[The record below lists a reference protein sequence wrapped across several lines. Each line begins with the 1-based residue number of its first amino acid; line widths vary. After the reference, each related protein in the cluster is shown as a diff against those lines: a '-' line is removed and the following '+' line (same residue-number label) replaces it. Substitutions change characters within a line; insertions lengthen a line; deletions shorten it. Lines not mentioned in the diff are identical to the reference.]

1 MRDKSAFSCIFL
13 AAFWLGRLFN
23 SESMMT
29 DSQRLLAEYAANGS
43 DRAFRELVVRYV
55 DLVYSTAIRLVD
67 GDAHRAKDVAQTVF
81 FDLSRTAAKLSPNS
95 MLGGWL
101 HRHTCFVAR
110 TVMRGERRRQARER
124 QAMEM
129 NALNDHADMALA
141 EIAPVLDAA
150 INELGADDRDAILL
164 RFFERR
170 NLRSVGEALGINEN
184 VAQKRVTRAVQEL
197 ATLLRRRGFTLPAAA
212 LATGLTAGAVTAAP
226 AGLALS
232 IAGTVFADAG
242 AAGGAGLTSA
252 KVAVMAKIKVGV
264 ICATLAA
271 GLVTVLFLQHQSK
284 ARLRAE
290 SALEPTVQPE
300 SAASQPPEPAV
311 QEPASRPA
319 QAQQPQARSA
329 APPPASPNVEVAT
342 PPARQS
348 VALPEPA
355 VVEYPSLPL
364 QRFAARPGSKVRIE
378 GTANIINPIWYVE
391 SPIIGGSL
399 ELGPGFPLAAGQALE
414 PGPVP
419 AQAKAFISVLSLKS
433 VDNDGRPYSSK
444 MDEIMYETLRSEHYK
459 QIRFD
464 LVELLLRGA
473 TNIDRVLQYE
483 LEARGVLTIAGV
495 TNEVTMPVLVLPE
508 ANGRL
513 KISGGMRLKMT
524 WFGIEPPDI
533 NLVVGHIKVGDQV
546 SIKFDWVV
554 APSSTSS
561 NLTQHG
567 LVPLVLELPAPA
579 FKGIPQDLQVGPNV
593 EPLSDKPRATMMVPP
608 DLQNLAPGSSVTCSD
623 KNIPADSLAKLTD
636 GDKEASDQSIVFLR
650 KGRQWVQMDFGVPQ
664 ELFALV
670 IWHAHNMAKVYHDVI
685 VRVADDPDF
694 TEKVRTVFNNDSDN
708 SSGLGVGRDREY
720 FETYEGKRINAKG
733 VKARYI
739 RFYSNGSTESALNE
753 YTEIEIYGR
762 QAQ

>member
-1 MRDKSAFSCIFL
+1 
-13 AAFWLGRLFN
+13 
-23 SESMMT
+23 MMT
-29 DSQRLLAEYAANGS
+29 DSQQLLADYAANGS
-43 DRAFRELVVRYV
+43 ERAFQELVARYV

-81 FDLSRTAAKLSPNS
+81 VDLSRMAAKLSPNS
-95 MLGGWL
+95 RLGGWL

-129 NALNDHADMALA
+129 SALNNHPDMALA
-141 EIAPVLDAA
+141 EIAPVLDEA

-184 VAQKRVTRAVQEL
+184 VAQKRVARAVQEL
-197 ATLLRRRGFTLPAAA
+197 ARLLRRRGFILPATA

-232 IAGTVFADAG
+232 IAGTVFAATG
-242 AAGGAGLTSA
+242 AAGSAGLTSA
-252 KVAVMAKIKVGV
+252 KVAVMAKLKVGV

-271 GLVTVLFLQHQSK
+271 GLVTVLFLQYQSK

-290 SALEPTVQPE
+290 SAPEAEPSVQPE
-300 SAASQPPEPAV
+300 STAPQLSDEPAV
-311 QEPASRPA
+311 RDTAS
-319 QAQQPQARSA
+319 
-329 APPPASPNVEVAT
+329 PPARTQPPQVRIAPSPPATPNVEVAA

-348 VALPEPA
+348 VALPEQT
-355 VVEYPSLPL
+355 VVEYPILPF
-364 QRFAARPGSKVRIE
+364 QRFAARPGSKLRIE
-378 GTANIINPIWYVE
+378 GTANILHPTWQVE
-391 SPIIGGSL
+391 SPVIGGSL

-419 AQAKAFISVLSLKS
+419 AQANAFISVYSLKS
-433 VDNDGRPYSSK
+433 VDDDGRPYNDK
-444 MDEIMYETLRSEHYK
+444 MDEVMYETLRSQQYK
-459 QIRFD
+459 LIRFE
-464 LVELLLRGA
+464 LMELLLKGA
-473 TNIDRVLQYE
+473 TNINRVLQYE
-483 LEARGVLTIAGV
+483 LEAHGTLAIAGV

-513 KISGGMRLKMT
+513 RVSSGMSLKMT
-524 WFGIEPPDI
+524 WFGIEPPDL
-533 NLVVGHIKVGDQV
+533 NLLVGHIKVGDEV

-554 APSSTSS
+554 APRSTSS
-561 NLTQHG
+561 TVAQVG

-579 FKGIPQDLQVGPNV
+579 FKGTPKDLKIGPNV
-593 EPLSDKPRATMMVPP
+593 EPLPDKPRAPMLVPP
-608 DLQNLAPGSSVTCSD
+608 GLQNIAPGSSVTCSD
-623 KNIPADSLAKLTD
+623 KNVSADSLAKLTD
-636 GDKEASDQSIVFLR
+636 GDKEATDRSIIFLR
-650 KGRQWVQMDFGVPQ
+650 KGTQWVQMDLGSRQ
-664 ELFALV
+664 EIFAIA

-694 TEKVRTVFNNDSDN
+694 IEKVRTVFNNDTDN
-708 SSGLGVGRDREY
+708 SSGLGVGANREY
-720 FETYEGKRINAKG
+720 IETYEGKLINAKG
-733 VKARYI
+733 IKARYI

-753 YTEIEIYGR
+753 YTEIEVYGR
-762 QAQ
+762 QAK